1 MSYDTNLTYC
11 YMQQGKQLRLYK
23 FVRSSSRIVDN
34 QGRVT
39 GGIRSRI
46 KYPDENITEGLRIEY
61 TAIEKPFVDEDP
73 ETTTNSSLTEQSNPS
88 ESAHVN
94 LNRILSLAVVCYV
107 RAQLAERAGSLE
119 LKEYYMKEFYKK
131 MADNESNKN
140 KVFIANAMKP
150 FAVK

>member
-1 MSYDTNLTYC
+1 M
-11 YMQQGKQLRLYK
+11 
-23 FVRSSSRIVDN
+23 
-34 QGRVT
+34 
-39 GGIRSRI
+39 
-46 KYPDENITEGLRIEY
+46 RIEY